1 MSDMRQA
8 KIEPQINAPQ
18 PEAAER
24 HDSGIRALAAVARHH
39 QLDWSLQRLTHK
51 YVKDREPDAKEL
63 VRIARAEG
71 LKASAER
78 TNWKY
83 LARLQKLTP
92 FLVRLDTGGFFVVL
106 KVGEAAGAD
115 KIVLFN
121 PKAPGANLFPVE
133 KDKFLAHWTG
143 EIVLLKRVYKAGE
156 EGRRFGLSW
165 FVPEFWKQRVLLR
178 NVVIA
183 ALALHVL
190 ALAVPIFF
198 QIVIDRVLVYLSDA
212 TLMVIGIGVVL
223 AILFDAVF
231 T

>member
-8 KIEPQINAPQ
+8 KIEPQINVPQ

-24 HDSGIRALAAVARHH
+24 HDSGIRALAAVARHY

-51 YVKDREPDAKEL
+51 YVKEREPGAKEL

-106 KVGEAAGAD
+106 KVGH
-115 KIVLFN
+115 L
-121 PKAPGANLFPVE
+121 
-133 KDKFLAHWTG
+133 
-143 EIVLLKRVYKAGE
+143 
-156 EGRRFGLSW
+156 
-165 FVPEFWKQRVLLR
+165 
-178 NVVIA
+178 
-183 ALALHVL
+183 
-190 ALAVPIFF
+190 
-198 QIVIDRVLVYLSDA
+198 
-212 TLMVIGIGVVL
+212 L
-223 AILFDAVF
+223 AILISPGAIRPFFFGPGDAWGGEL
-231 T
+231 TAARPPSPGLP